1 MVFGRPGVLTIA
13 MNYRHVWFPL
23 SLFGWKYWLPMLIT
37 GVLLTGVL
45 AFINPLPAWIAAVV
59 TLACMLFFR
68 DPPRTIPDQPGLMVS
83 PADGKIVEITRLD
96 RHETLHG
103 PALRI
108 GIFLSVLDVHIN
120 RSPCDCVVASIHFEP
135 GEFLDA
141 RNPQAGIRNQ
151 SNTLVLKA
159 QLAEDHPPLA
169 IVRQIVGAIA
179 RRIICPAKAGT
190 PLKRGERF
198 GMIAFGSRTELIVPQ
213 PDAWE
218 CLVHTGQQVKGGSTA
233 MLRRKQL

>member
-1 MVFGRPGVLTIA
+1 
-13 MNYRHVWFPL
+13 MNGKKLPWFPL
-23 SLFGWKYWLPMLIT
+23 SLFGWRYWLPMLIA
-37 GVLLTGVL
+37 GVLLTGLLFFVTPIL
-45 AFINPLPAWIAAVV
+45 ATPAAIV

-68 DPPRTIPDQPGLMVS
+68 DPPRAIPNQPGLMVS

-96 RHETLHG
+96 HVEAFSG

-120 RSPCDCVVASIHFEP
+120 RSPCDGVVASAHFEP

-151 SNTLVLKA
+151 SNTLILKA
-159 QLAEDHPPLA
+159 QRVEDHPPIA

-179 RRIICPAKAGT
+179 RRIICPATAGT
-190 PLKRGERF
+190 TLQRGERF
-198 GMIAFGSRTELIVPQ
+198 GMIAFGSRTELIVPD

-218 CLVHTGQQVKGGSTA
+218 CLIQTGLQVKGGATVL
-233 MLRRKQL
+233 LRKR

>member
-1 MVFGRPGVLTIA
+1 
-13 MNYRHVWFPL
+13 MNGKKLPWFPV
-23 SLFGWKYWLPMLIT
+23 SLFGWRYWLPMLMT
-37 GVLLTGVL
+37 GVLLTGMLWLISPAL
-45 AFINPLPAWIAAVV
+45 AGLIALV

-68 DPPRTIPDQPGLMVS
+68 DPPRTIPDQSGLMVS

-96 RHETLHG
+96 RHENLNG

-120 RSPCDCVVASIHFEP
+120 RSPCDGVVASAVFEE

-159 QLAEDHPPLA
+159 QLEDDHPPLA
-169 IVRQIVGAIA
+169 VVRQIVGAIA
-179 RRIICPAKAGT
+179 RRIICPARAGT

-218 CLVHTGQQVKGGSTA
+218 CLVHTGQQVKGGATA
-233 MLRRKQL
+233 LLRRK

>member
-1 MVFGRPGVLTIA
+1 MNGKNPRWFG
-13 MNYRHVWFPL
+13 L
-23 SLFGWKYWLPMLIT
+23 SLFGWRFWLPMLIT
-37 GVLLTGVL
+37 GILFMGMLYFVTPVLTGL
-45 AFINPLPAWIAAVV
+45 MGLV

-68 DPPRTIPDQPGLMVS
+68 DPPRFIPDQPGLMVS

-96 RHETLHG
+96 HHDAFSG

-120 RSPCDCVVASIHFEP
+120 RSPCDGVVASARFEP

-151 SNTLVLKA
+151 SNTLILKA
-159 QLAEDHPPLA
+159 PSALDHQPIA

-179 RRIICPAKAGT
+179 RRIICPTTTGT
-190 PLKRGERF
+190 QLKRGERF
-198 GMIAFGSRTELIVPQ
+198 GMIAFGSRTELVV
-213 PDAWE
+213 PDADTWE
-218 CLVHTGQQVKGGSTA
+218 SLVQTGQQVKGGSTVL
-233 MLRRKQL
+233 LRKR